1 MERLN
6 LSIDLQM
13 LLTALC
19 VRCHSSHTAVGCSPV
34 RSMQPLPQVSTVTE
48 CWESGECRWGHNLY
62 IYTFFSH
69 RKENY
74 INYKKYPAGLIEF
87 ASKMCL

>member
-34 RSMQPLPQVSTVTE
+34 RSMQPLPQVSAVTE
-48 CWESGECRWGHNLY
+48 CWESGECRSGHNLY
-62 IYTFFSH
+62 IYKKKFPLEENSH
-69 RKENY
+69 KLENK
-74 INYKKYPAGLIEF
+74 ILL
-87 ASKMCL
+87 SR

>member
-34 RSMQPLPQVSTVTE
+34 RSMQPLPQVSAVTE
-48 CWESGECRWGHNLY
+48 CWESGECRSGHNLY
-62 IYTFFSH
+62 IYTFFFH
-69 RKENY
+69 RKKTH
-74 INYKKYPAGLIEF
+74 IN
-87 ASKMCL
+87 